1 MRFSLVVAVVLVGIS
16 VSGLA
21 QQNNTLNKNKK
32 AKHSAPEK
40 APKKSAPIVTTG
52 GTAAG
57 ANSKELQSLERQ
69 SAKGSAAS
77 RSAKK
82 KAPGASVGLKPVKD
96 KPNPPINFA
105 GAGGGKNPGLA
116 NQDANPYKGRL
127 RKRSR

>member
-1 MRFSLVVAVVLVGIS
+1 MRFSLAVAVVLVGIS

-21 QQNNTLNKNKK
+21 QQKNTSKV
-32 AKHSAPEK
+32 KHSAPEK

-52 GTAAG
+52 SPATAAG

-77 RSAKK
+77 QSAKK
-82 KAPGASVGLKPVKD
+82 KAPGASTGLKPVKD

-105 GAGGGKNPGLA
+105 GTGGGKNPGLA
-116 NQDANPYKGRL
+116 NQGANPYKGRL